1 MSEIQ
6 FSVLLDALYAA
17 AGDHAAWQRFL
28 AKFVASL
35 GAQSSV
41 LLAFNDRNVSYNI
54 NASVGVSQEAN
65 ALYNEHYSLVD
76 LWFLAGKD
84 LFRPGLVYNG
94 LKLCSAQQFDKSEF
108 YNDFLKRYC
117 DNLFYLCGAV
127 LEMGPNQTAPP
138 LLLSIHRNR
147 RKGAFQQHELRVLG
161 RMVPHLQR
169 GMELHRRIVDL
180 RLKSDMQSWALDQVS
195 LGIIL
200 LRADGKVLVANK
212 PAIELCAAKRGL
224 TLGTGGLHA
233 LLPRHEGVLQHM
245 ISAAALKTEYDAE
258 RALKIPS
265 VEENKAL
272 VVTVTRTKTPDL
284 FALASDAVV
293 AVFITDPDNHPIP
306 PAQMLT
312 SLFGLTPAEARLA
325 ILLAE
330 GNTLQD
336 SADRLRVTLAT
347 VRTQRMQIFQ
357 KTGTVRQ
364 SHLVSLLLRLNSV

>member
-1 MSEIQ
+1 MSEKQ
-6 FSVLLDALYAA
+6 FSALLDTLYGA
-17 AGDHAAWQRFL
+17 AGDHPAWQRFL
-28 AKFVASL
+28 AKFVSLL

-41 LLAFNDRNVSYNI
+41 LLAFNDRNASYNI
-54 NASVGVSQEAN
+54 NVSVGVSQEAN
-65 ALYNEHYSLVD
+65 VLYNEHYSQVD
-76 LWFLAGKD
+76 PWFLAGKEV
-84 LFRPGLVYNG
+84 FRPGLVYNG
-94 LKLCSAQQFDKSEF
+94 LKLCPAQHFDKSEF
-108 YNDFLKRYC
+108 YNDFLKRHC

-127 LEMGPNQTAPP
+127 LEMEPNQTAPP

-169 GMELHRRIVDL
+169 GIELHRRIVDL
-180 RLKSDMQSWALDQVS
+180 RLKSDMQSWTLDQVS
-195 LGIIL
+195 FGIVL
-200 LRADGKVLVANK
+200 LRAGGKILVANK
-212 PAIELCAAKRGL
+212 SATELCTAKRGL
-224 TLGTGGLHA
+224 ALGASGLHA
-233 LLPRHEGVLQHM
+233 LLPRHERVLQHM
-245 ISAAALKTEYDAE
+245 ISAAASRTECDAE
-258 RALKIPS
+258 RALKISS

-272 VVTVTRTKTPDL
+272 VVTVTRTNTPDL
-284 FALASDAVV
+284 FALAPDAVV

-312 SLFGLTPAEARLA
+312 SLFGLTPSEARLA

-336 SADRLRVTLAT
+336 SAERLRVTLAT